1 MQLNKEE
8 RDEILKKLKDLF
20 REQGYK
26 GGKGLAY
33 KKQGEN
39 FICVRYSIV
48 ERMRLL
54 IILDIK
60 KYTYDEWFWDIMDMS
75 DNRKIGDAFRS
86 IGAFV
91 APSLWIKR
99 YLEEPEIFSDK
110 FLRDCVEKVQSQ
122 LESFVTKHDI
132 NEYVLS
138 GTDFEDGGKL
148 LDGNLLKCLAYCD
161 LGNVS
166 AAKKIAKEE
175 VQKGRDGGFENEGK
189 SFFEWMLLYNGPGQ

>member
-1 MQLNKEE
+1 MKLNKEE
-8 RDEILKKLKDLF
+8 REDIIKKLKSLF

-26 GGKGLAY
+26 GGKELAY
-33 KKQGEN
+33 RKLGEN
-39 FICVRYSIV
+39 FICIRYSIV
-48 ERMRLL
+48 DRMRLS
-54 IILDIK
+54 IMLDIK

-75 DNRKIGDAFRS
+75 DNRKMGDAFRS

-91 APSLWIKR
+91 SPSIIIADFLK
-99 YLEEPEIFSDK
+99 EPESFSNDFLQNCVEEVEDTLEK
-110 FLRDCVEKVQSQ
+110 FL
-122 LESFVTKHDI
+122 TKNDI
-132 NEYVLS
+132 NKYVLREV
-138 GTDFEDGGKL
+138 DFEDGGKL

>member
-8 RDEILKKLKDLF
+8 RDELLKKLKDLF

-26 GGKGLAY
+26 GGKELAY

-75 DNRKIGDAFRS
+75 DNRKTGDAFRS

-91 APSLWIKR
+91 APSIWIKR

-138 GTDFEDGGKL
+138 GTDIEDGGKL

-166 AAKKIAKEE
+166 AAKRIAKEE

-189 SFFEWMLLYNGPGQ
+189 SFFEWMLLYNGPEQ

>member
-75 DNRKIGDAFRS
+75 DNRKTGDAFRS

>member
-1 MQLNKEE
+1 
-8 RDEILKKLKDLF
+8 
-20 REQGYK
+20 
-26 GGKGLAY
+26 
-33 KKQGEN
+33 
-39 FICVRYSIV
+39 
-48 ERMRLL
+48 MRLL

-75 DNRKIGDAFRS
+75 DNRKNGDAFRS

-91 APSLWIKR
+91 APSIWITR
-99 YLEEPEIFSDK
+99 YLEEPESFSDR
-110 FLRDCVEKVQSQ
+110 FLRDCVEKVQIQ
-122 LESFVTKHDI
+122 LENFVTKHDI

-138 GTDFEDGGKL
+138 GADLEDGGKL

-161 LGNVS
+161 LGNLP

-189 SFFEWMLLYNGPGQ
+189 SFFEWMLLYNGPEQ

>member
-1 MQLNKEE
+1 MKLNKEE
-8 RDEILKKLKDLF
+8 REDIIKKLKSLF

-26 GGKGLAY
+26 GGKELAY
-33 KKQGEN
+33 RKQGEN
-39 FICVRYSIV
+39 FICIRYSIV
-48 ERMRLL
+48 DRKRLS
-54 IILDIK
+54 IMLDIK

-75 DNRKIGDAFRS
+75 DNRKMGDSFRS
-86 IGAFV
+86 IGACV
-91 APSLWIKR
+91 SPSIIIADFLK
-99 YLEEPEIFSDK
+99 EPEVFSDM

-166 AAKKIAKEE
+166 AAKKIEKEE